1 MPTPES
7 IPGDRLATR
16 EQVSFLE
23 RNKIKPPAEGW
34 RFVTAQ
40 RLVTAIT
47 QRSRDGL
54 CSPRQMAVLNRL
66 GIDAQ
71 NLTREKA
78 GALMGIL
85 EANKMTGMGYRFA
98 PGDVKSVLG

>member
-1 MPTPES
+1 
-7 IPGDRLATR
+7 
-16 EQVSFLE
+16 
-23 RNKIKPPAEGW
+23 
-34 RFVTAQ
+34 
-40 RLVTAIT
+40 
-47 QRSRDGL
+47 
-54 CSPRQMAVLNRL
+54 LNRL

-98 PGDVKSVLG
+98 PGDVAKVLG